1 MRLVILIQKYVLYAK
16 ESLLALVMMVY
27 FKFSNMKVKHPI
39 KNIEK
44 EVMNQCSLNSND
56 GNVQTFYRKMLLSDI
71 NRILKAKKIQNIY
84 LNSNQSLC
92 IFLCDDVIRVDL
104 KSWNLNKENI
114 LDKATRRSDI
124 TSPS

>member
-71 NRILKAKKIQNIY
+71 NRILKQRKFKI
-84 LNSNQSLC
+84 
-92 IFLCDDVIRVDL
+92 F
-104 KSWNLNKENI
+104 I
-114 LDKATRRSDI
+114 LTATKVYVYFCVMM
-124 TSPS
+124 